1 MSSTPTRILS
11 LLAIA
16 SLTGCAAGTADAP
29 APAPQAEP
37 VAVTAPALESG
48 IALENIDESVRP
60 QDDFYRYV
68 NGKWLERTEI
78 PADRSNYGSFA
89 QLADEAEHNLRAV
102 VESVAALQAPE
113 GSDAQKVGSL
123 YRSFMDT
130 ARIES
135 LGIEAVRPEL
145 DAIAEVTSTA
155 QLPAF
160 WGETAPLGIGG
171 PFGAYVYIDQKQSDQ
186 HITYLGQSGLGLPDR
201 DYYFREG
208 EQFEK
213 LRSAYRDYVATLL
226 RLAGEPRPEA
236 SADAILA
243 LETAIADKHWTQ
255 TENRDRNAT
264 YNKMTVAEADDLMG
278 SVDLAAYLHGAMLDD
293 AEQVVVQQPS
303 YFEAVDDIIA
313 ATPVDTWKA
322 YMTFHTLDGAAPLLS
337 SEFVDAHF
345 DFRRRTLAGIT
356 EQRPRWKRGVDVVG
370 GSLRDVLGRLYVER
384 YFAPEA
390 KARMDELVGNLLAAF
405 DQGIDELEWMSPA
418 TQAEAKDKLANFTP
432 KIGYPDVWE
441 DYSGLEIQEGDL
453 LDNLRRVRAFEYHD
467 NVSQLGEPID
477 PNEWGMPPY
486 MVNAYYNPV
495 RNEIVFPAA
504 ILQPPFF
511 DLEADDAVNY
521 GAIGAV
527 IGHEISHG
535 FDDQGR
541 KSDGAGNLRDWWT
554 PEDATAF
561 DARAGMIVDQ
571 YTAYEPLE
579 GLNLNG
585 QMTLG
590 ENIGDLSGLAVAYKA
605 YKLSLNGQQAPVID
619 GYTGDQRFFMG
630 WAQVWRRLYREEE
643 LRNRIM
649 TDPHSPSEYRTNGI
663 VAHMP
668 AFYEAFD
675 LQPGDGMWM
684 APEQRVN
691 IW

>member
-1 MSSTPTRILS
+1 MPSTPTRIFS
-11 LLAIA
+11 LLAFA
-16 SLTGCAAGTADAP
+16 SLAGCATGPAAAP
-29 APAPQAEP
+29 APEP
-37 VAVTAPALESG
+37 PAVTAPALESG
-48 IALENIDESVRP
+48 IALDNIDESVRP
-60 QDDFYRYV
+60 QDDFYRHV
-68 NGKWLERTEI
+68 NGEWLERTEI
-78 PADRSNYGSFA
+78 PSDRSNYGSFT
-89 QLADEAEHNLRAV
+89 QLSEEAEENLRV
-102 VESVAALQAPE
+102 LVESVAARQAPA

-123 YRSFMDT
+123 YRAFMDT
-130 ARIES
+130 ARIEA
-135 LGIEAVRPEL
+135 LGIDAVRPEL
-145 DAIAEVTSTA
+145 DAIAAVTSTA
-155 QLPAF
+155 DLPAF
-160 WGETAPLGIGG
+160 WGEMAPLGVAG
-171 PFGAYVYIDQKQSDQ
+171 PFGSYVYIDQMQSDQ
-186 HITYLGQSGLGLPDR
+186 HITYLGQRGLGLPDR

-226 RLAGEPRPEA
+226 RLADYPDA
-236 SADAILA
+236 DAAADAIMA
-243 LETAIADKHWTQ
+243 LETSIADKHWTQ

-264 YNKMTVAEADDLMG
+264 YNKMTVAEADDLLG
-278 SVDLAAYLHGAMLDD
+278 AVDLAAYLDAARLGA
-293 AEQVVVQQPS
+293 AEEVVVRKPS
-303 YFEAVDDIIA
+303 YLEAVDEIIA

-322 YMTFHTLDGAAPLLS
+322 YMTFHTLDAAAPLLS
-337 SEFVDAHF
+337 SEVVDAHF
-345 DFRRRTLAGIT
+345 DFRSRTLAGIA
-356 EQRPRWKRGVDVVG
+356 EPRPRWKRGVDVVG
-370 GSLRDVLGRLYVER
+370 SSVRDVLGRLYVER
-384 YFAPEA
+384 HFAPEA
-390 KARMDELVGNLLAAF
+390 KARMDELVDNLLAAF
-405 DQGIDELEWMSPA
+405 DRGIEELEWMSPA

-441 DYSGLEIQEGDL
+441 DYSGLEIEESDL
-453 LDNLRRVRAFEYHD
+453 LDNVRRVRRFEYHD
-467 NVSQLGEPID
+467 NVSQLGQPID
-477 PNEWGMPPY
+477 PHEWGMPPY

-554 PEDATAF
+554 PEDAAAF
-561 DARAGMIVDQ
+561 DARATMIVDQ
-571 YTAYEPLE
+571 YAAYEPLE
-579 GLNLNG
+579 GLTLNG

-605 YKLSLNGQQAPVID
+605 YKLSLDGREAPVID

-675 LQPGDGMWM
+675 VRPGDGMWL
-684 APEQRVN
+684 APAQRVK